1 MTQNF
6 DRTQGYF
13 EGSRQVHLPD
23 VYPPFLFREVHANH
37 GVVACEGSMFKS
49 KFANALTTMMIGSL
63 GLASAEN
70 KLSVAYAGDAGHMD
84 DLIEWM
90 CARYTRESLVI
101 TRSLESQQLL
111 SGLGV
116 PNELGADTAWTFE
129 PRPPDYARSTL
140 RKAGWDEKTPI
151 LVLCPIH
158 PFVWPVRASVAKYI
172 AAATTGAY
180 KDSQYRTVY
189 FFESGAEVDRKFN
202 HYVAGYAQAAKA
214 FLQRHKVFPILV
226 AMERL
231 DAVACRAIEKEI
243 PGTPIFTSD
252 DYDMF
257 ELVSILRACSYMVS
271 SRYHGIVTCMPAGV
285 VSAGVTMDE
294 RIRNLMRER
303 GHQHLLLNVDD
314 PDLGPK
320 LLDVMEKL
328 VREAE
333 SVRDSIGRTVVS
345 QSESHVAHGHFL
357 RRRSSQ
363 NVSGIPAAQGRAQL
377 GRQFAAVSAT
387 LRKLV
392 EGYDSSAVSRHSWP
406 AASLNVPSVCFACF
420 TRAISDAMPNFLENT
435 FAQLAAGSGRVVL
448 REIRGDEVRQRLR
461 RGTSRSG
468 RGAYA
473 PIFAVPACSPV
484 IVVRLLAPNSIRWA
498 AIDLALM
505 AEGLVVVPLYSRQ
518 APAELATM
526 MKDCTPRCC
535 FASDACPRGSCDASL
550 ERRPEAAS
558 PRPVRRNSAK
568 ARIAHKELPIFPI
581 PARRRPRH
589 HHLHLRNLRR
599 TQGRLPQHEKS
610 RPHAFLHHQLDRSAR
625 QNHEPDR
632 VFQYLLSISPHPGSS

>member
-1 MTQNF
+1 MTDFLLVAWVSAMIELRSFAWKFGIGKRWTPGEKLKLLFAGYNGTRNTGSDVRVQETLRQIRHVLGAENVDFSVMTQNF

-13 EGSRQVHLPD
+13 DGSRQVHLPD
-23 VYPPFLFREVHANH
+23 VYPPFLFREAHANH

-84 DLIEWM
+84 DLLQWM
-90 CARYTRESLVI
+90 CARYTRDSLVI

-129 PRPPDYARSTL
+129 PRPPDYARNTL

-158 PFVWPVRASVAKYI
+158 PFVWPVRASIAKYI
-172 AAATTGAY
+172 ARATAGAY

-202 HYVAGYAQAAKA
+202 HYVGGYAQAAKA

-231 DAVACRAIEKEI
+231 DTVACRAIEKEI

-257 ELVSILRACSYMVS
+257 ELVSILRACTYMVS

-328 VREAE
+328 VVEAD
-333 SVRDSIGRTVVS
+333 SIRDSIGRTVVS
-345 QSESHVAHGHFL
+345 NLKAMSRMAIFFEDEL
-357 RRRSSQ
+357 RKTYPEFPLR
-363 NVSGIPAAQGRAQL
+363 QGVL
-377 GRQFAAVSAT
+377 SWEDNLPPFSDN

-392 EGYDSSAVSRHSWP
+392 EEYDSSP
-406 AASLNVPSVCFACF
+406 AA
-420 TRAISDAMPNFLENT
+420 
-435 FAQLAAGSGRVVL
+435 LAA
-448 REIRGDEVRQRLR
+448 
-461 RGTSRSG
+461 SR
-468 RGAYA
+468 
-473 PIFAVPACSPV
+473 
-484 IVVRLLAPNSIRWA
+484 
-498 AIDLALM
+498 
-505 AEGLVVVPLYSRQ
+505 
-518 APAELATM
+518 
-526 MKDCTPRCC
+526 
-535 FASDACPRGSCDASL
+535 
-550 ERRPEAAS
+550 
-558 PRPVRRNSAK
+558 
-568 ARIAHKELPIFPI
+568 
-581 PARRRPRH
+581 
-589 HHLHLRNLRR
+589 
-599 TQGRLPQHEKS
+599 
-610 RPHAFLHHQLDRSAR
+610 
-625 QNHEPDR
+625 
-632 VFQYLLSISPHPGSS
+632 

>member
-1 MTQNF
+1 MTDFLLVAWVSALIELRRFSWMFGAGKRWTPGEKLKLLFAGYNGTRNTGSDVRVQETLRQIRHVLGAENVDFSVMTQNF

-63 GLASAEN
+63 GLASAQN

-90 CARYTRESLVI
+90 CARFTRESLVI

-129 PRPPDYARSTL
+129 PRPPEYAHEAL

-172 AAATTGAY
+172 ASASTGAY

-257 ELVSILRACSYMVS
+257 QLVSILRACTYMVS

-303 GHQHLLLNVDD
+303 GHQHLLLDVDD
-314 PDLGPK
+314 PELGPK
-320 LLDVMEKL
+320 LLDVMERL
-328 VREAE
+328 VVEADAI
-333 SVRDSIGRTVVS
+333 RDSIGRTVVS
-345 QSESHVAHGHFL
+345 NLKAMSRMAIFFEDEL
-357 RRRSSQ
+357 RKTYPEFPLR
-363 NVSGIPAAQGRAQL
+363 QGVL
-377 GRQFAAVSAT
+377 SWEDNLPPFSDN

-392 EGYDSSAVSRHSWP
+392 EEYDSSPAVL
-406 AASLNVPSVCFACF
+406 AAS
-420 TRAISDAMPNFLENT
+420 R
-435 FAQLAAGSGRVVL
+435 
-448 REIRGDEVRQRLR
+448 
-461 RGTSRSG
+461 
-468 RGAYA
+468 
-473 PIFAVPACSPV
+473 
-484 IVVRLLAPNSIRWA
+484 
-498 AIDLALM
+498 
-505 AEGLVVVPLYSRQ
+505 
-518 APAELATM
+518 
-526 MKDCTPRCC
+526 
-535 FASDACPRGSCDASL
+535 
-550 ERRPEAAS
+550 
-558 PRPVRRNSAK
+558 
-568 ARIAHKELPIFPI
+568 
-581 PARRRPRH
+581 
-589 HHLHLRNLRR
+589 
-599 TQGRLPQHEKS
+599 
-610 RPHAFLHHQLDRSAR
+610 
-625 QNHEPDR
+625 
-632 VFQYLLSISPHPGSS
+632 

>member
-1 MTQNF
+1 
-6 DRTQGYF
+6 
-13 EGSRQVHLPD
+13 
-23 VYPPFLFREVHANH
+23 
-37 GVVACEGSMFKS
+37 MFKS

-129 PRPPDYARSTL
+129 PRPPEYARNTL

-158 PFVWPVRASVAKYI
+158 PFVWPVRASIAKYI
-172 AAATTGAY
+172 ARATTGAY

-189 FFESGAEVDRKFN
+189 FFESGDEVDRKFN
-202 HYVAGYAQAAKA
+202 HYVAGYAEAAKG

-231 DAVACRAIEKEI
+231 DAVACHAIEKEI

-257 ELVSILRACSYMVS
+257 ELVSILRACTYMVS

-328 VREAE
+328 VVEAD
-333 SVRDSIGRTVVS
+333 SIRDSIGRTVVS
-345 QSESHVAHGHFL
+345 NLKAMSRMAIFFEDEL
-357 RRRSSQ
+357 RKTYPEFPLRKGVLSWEDNLPPFSD
-363 NVSGIPAAQGRAQL
+363 N
-377 GRQFAAVSAT
+377 

-392 EGYDSSAVSRHSWP
+392 EQYDSSRTV
-406 AASLNVPSVCFACF
+406 
-420 TRAISDAMPNFLENT
+420 
-435 FAQLAAGSGRVVL
+435 LAAGR
-448 REIRGDEVRQRLR
+448 
-461 RGTSRSG
+461 
-468 RGAYA
+468 
-473 PIFAVPACSPV
+473 
-484 IVVRLLAPNSIRWA
+484 
-498 AIDLALM
+498 
-505 AEGLVVVPLYSRQ
+505 
-518 APAELATM
+518 
-526 MKDCTPRCC
+526 
-535 FASDACPRGSCDASL
+535 
-550 ERRPEAAS
+550 
-558 PRPVRRNSAK
+558 
-568 ARIAHKELPIFPI
+568 
-581 PARRRPRH
+581 
-589 HHLHLRNLRR
+589 
-599 TQGRLPQHEKS
+599 
-610 RPHAFLHHQLDRSAR
+610 
-625 QNHEPDR
+625 
-632 VFQYLLSISPHPGSS
+632 

>member
-1 MTQNF
+1 MIELRCFAWKFGIGKRWTPGEKLKLLFAGYNGTRNTGSDVRVQETLRQIRHILGAENVDFSVMTQNF

-13 EGSRQVHLPD
+13 DGSRQVHLPD
-23 VYPPFLFREVHANH
+23 VFPPFLFREVHANH
-37 GVVACEGSMFKS
+37 GVVTCEGSMFKS

-129 PRPPDYARSTL
+129 PRPPDYARNTL
-140 RKAGWDEKTPI
+140 RKSGWDEKTPI

-158 PFVWPVRASVAKYI
+158 PFVWPVRASIAKYI
-172 AAATTGAY
+172 ASAATGAY

-257 ELVSILRACSYMVS
+257 ELVSILRACTYMVS

-303 GHQHLLLNVDD
+303 GHQHLLLNVDE

-320 LLDVMEKL
+320 LLEVMEKL
-328 VREAE
+328 VVEAD
-333 SVRDSIGRTVVS
+333 SIRDSIGRTVVS
-345 QSESHVAHGHFL
+345 NLKAMSRMAIFFEDEL
-357 RRRSSQ
+357 RKTYPEFPLRKGVLSWEDNLPPFSD
-363 NVSGIPAAQGRAQL
+363 N
-377 GRQFAAVSAT
+377 

-392 EGYDSSAVSRHSWP
+392 EQYDSSP
-406 AASLNVPSVCFACF
+406 A
-420 TRAISDAMPNFLENT
+420 I
-435 FAQLAAGSGRVVL
+435 LAAGR
-448 REIRGDEVRQRLR
+448 
-461 RGTSRSG
+461 
-468 RGAYA
+468 
-473 PIFAVPACSPV
+473 
-484 IVVRLLAPNSIRWA
+484 
-498 AIDLALM
+498 
-505 AEGLVVVPLYSRQ
+505 
-518 APAELATM
+518 
-526 MKDCTPRCC
+526 
-535 FASDACPRGSCDASL
+535 
-550 ERRPEAAS
+550 
-558 PRPVRRNSAK
+558 
-568 ARIAHKELPIFPI
+568 
-581 PARRRPRH
+581 
-589 HHLHLRNLRR
+589 
-599 TQGRLPQHEKS
+599 
-610 RPHAFLHHQLDRSAR
+610 
-625 QNHEPDR
+625 
-632 VFQYLLSISPHPGSS
+632 